1 MSSPAVPDD
10 FIQIG
15 KITGAH
21 GIHGSVKVHSYAESP
36 ERFAVQGKIVLI
48 DPTGKTRHGVI
59 IWAQAHKHI
68 VRLTL
73 EGIETR
79 NEAESLVGWG
89 VFIPKKD
96 LPPLEPDTYYWNDLI
111 GMTVLT
117 EEGECLGQV
126 TQIIPTGANDVYV
139 VKTPPDHPAGEIL
152 IPAIS
157 SVVLDIDIEQGCMR
171 VVLPE
176 GLI

>member
-1 MSSPAVPDD
+1 LSSPTAPDD

-21 GIHGSVKVHSYAESP
+21 GIHGSVKVYSYAESP
-36 ERFAVQGKIVLI
+36 DRFAVQGKLVLI
-48 DPTGKTRHGVI
+48 DPTGKTKLVVI
-59 IWAQAHKHI
+59 TWAQPHKRI

-73 EGIETR
+73 EGVQTR
-79 NEAESLVGWG
+79 SEAESLTGWG

-96 LPPLEPDTYYWNDLI
+96 LPPLEPDTYYWSDLI
-111 GMTVLT
+111 GLTVVT
-117 EEGECLGQV
+117 TEGEHLGLV
-126 TQIIPTGANDVYV
+126 TQIIPTGANDIYV
-139 VKTPPDHPAGEIL
+139 VQTPPEHPAGEIL

-157 SVVLDIDIEQGCMR
+157 SVVIDIDIEQGR
-171 VVLPE
+171 IQVVLPE